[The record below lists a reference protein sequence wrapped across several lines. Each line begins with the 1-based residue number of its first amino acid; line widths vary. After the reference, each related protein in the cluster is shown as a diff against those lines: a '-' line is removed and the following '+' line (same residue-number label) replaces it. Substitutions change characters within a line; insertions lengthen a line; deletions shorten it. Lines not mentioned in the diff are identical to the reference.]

1 MKSLLNFVEK
11 IKPTF
16 SKGGK
21 LGFLHSTFDAFETF
35 LFVPNT
41 VTKSGSHIRDCVDLK
56 RVMTVVIISLMPAL
70 AFGIWNVGEQHS
82 LAFGLDMSF
91 IEKVWFGLLKVLPLI
106 IVSYVVGLG
115 IEFISA
121 QLRGHEVNEGY
132 LVSGMIIPLIMPV
145 DVPLWILALAVAFA
159 VIIGKEVFG
168 GTGMNIWNP
177 ALIARAFVFFAY
189 PSQISG
195 DTIWVEGLNAAKANA
210 MQVVD
215 GFSGATPLGQA
226 ANGIVEFT
234 TTTGEPLSALQAF
247 IGVMPGSIG
256 ETSTIAIL
264 IGAAI
269 LIWTGVASWKIMVS
283 CVAGALGVGLLING
297 FAAEGTF
304 AAVPAYWH
312 LILGGFAFGAVF
324 MATDPVT
331 SAQTEKGK
339 WIYGFL
345 VGALAVIIRLFN
357 PGYPEGM
364 MLAILLMNTFAPLID
379 YYVVEGN
386 IKKRIKRSTIK

>member
-1 MKSLLNFVEK
+1 MKSLLNLVEK

-56 RVMTVVIISLMPAL
+56 RVMTVVIIALMPAL

-82 LAFGLDMSF
+82 IAFGLDMNF

-226 ANGIVEFT
+226 ANGVVDFT
-234 TTTGEPLSALQAF
+234 TTTGEPLTALQAF
-247 IGVMPGSIG
+247 IGTMPGSIG

-264 IGAAI
+264 IGAVI
-269 LIWTGVASWKIMVS
+269 LIWTGVASWKIMLS
-283 CVAGALGVGLLING
+283 CVAGALGVGFLING
-297 FAAEGTF
+297 FAEPGTF

-312 LILGGFAFGAVF
+312 LVLGGFAFGAVF

-345 VGALAVIIRLFN
+345 VGVLAVIIRLFN

-364 MLAILLMNTFAPLID
+364 MLAILLMNTFAPLND

-386 IKKRIKRSTIK
+386 IKKRIKRATIK

>member
-1 MKSLLNFVEK
+1 MKALLNLVEK

-56 RVMTVVIISLMPAL
+56 RVMTVVIVALLPAL

-82 LAFGLDMSF
+82 IAFGLDMTF
-91 IEKVWFGLLKVLPLI
+91 IEKVWFGFLKVLPLI

-121 QLRGHEVNEGY
+121 QLRGHEVNEGF
-132 LVSGMIIPLIMPV
+132 LVSGMLIPLVMPV

-215 GFSGATPLGQA
+215 GFTGATPLGQA

-234 TTTGEPLSALQAF
+234 TTTGESLSLMQAF
-247 IGVMPGSIG
+247 IGNMPGSIG

-264 IGAAI
+264 IGAVI

-283 CVAGALGVGLLING
+283 CVAGALATGFLVNG
-297 FAAEGTF
+297 FAEPGTF

-312 LILGGFAFGAVF
+312 LVLGGFAFGAVF

-345 VGALAVIIRLFN
+345 TGALAVIIRLFN

-386 IKKRIKRSTIK
+386 IKKRMKRSVTK

>member
-1 MKSLLNFVEK
+1 MKSLLNLVEK

-21 LGFLHSTFDAFETF
+21 LAFLHSTFDAFETF

-56 RVMTVVIISLMPAL
+56 RVMTIVIIALMPAL

-82 LAFGLDMSF
+82 IAFGLDMSF
-91 IEKVWFGLLKVLPLI
+91 IEKVWFGFLKVLPLI

-226 ANGIVEFT
+226 ANGAVEFT
-234 TTTGEPLSALQAF
+234 TTTGEPLSLMQAF
-247 IGVMPGSIG
+247 IGTMPGSIG

-264 IGAAI
+264 IGAVI

-283 CVAGALGVGLLING
+283 CVAGALGVGFLING
-297 FAAEGTF
+297 FAEAGTF

-312 LILGGFAFGAVF
+312 LVLGGFAFGAVF

-345 VGALAVIIRLFN
+345 VGVLAVIIRLFN

-379 YYVVEGN
+379 HYVVEGN
-386 IKKRIKRSTIK
+386 IKKRIKRATIK

>member
-56 RVMTVVIISLMPAL
+56 RVMTVVIIALMPAL

-82 LAFGLDMSF
+82 IAFGLDMSF

-159 VIIGKEVFG
+159 VIVGKEVFG

-226 ANGIVEFT
+226 ANGIVDFT
-234 TTTGEPLSALQAF
+234 TTTGEPLSLMQAF
-247 IGVMPGSIG
+247 IGTMPGSIG

-264 IGAAI
+264 VGAVI
-269 LIWTGVASWKIMVS
+269 LIWTGVASWKIMLS
-283 CVAGALGVGLLING
+283 CVAGALGVGFLING
-297 FAAEGTF
+297 FAEPGTF

-312 LILGGFAFGAVF
+312 LVLGGFAFGAVF

-345 VGALAVIIRLFN
+345 TGALAVIIRLFN

>member
-1 MKSLLNFVEK
+1 MKALLNLVEK

-21 LGFLHSTFDAFETF
+21 FGFLHSTFDAFETF

-41 VTKSGSHIRDCVDLK
+41 VTRSGSHIRDCVDLK
-56 RVMTVVIISLMPAL
+56 RVMTVVIVALMPAL

-82 LAFGLDMSF
+82 IAFGLDMTF
-91 IEKVWFGLLKVLPLI
+91 IEKVWFGFLKVLPLI

-132 LVSGMIIPLIMPV
+132 LVSGMLIPLIMPV

-210 MQVVD
+210 MQTVD

-226 ANGIVEFT
+226 ANGIVDFT
-234 TTTGEPLSALQAF
+234 TTTGEPLSLMQMF
-247 IGVMPGSIG
+247 IGNMPGSIG

-264 IGAAI
+264 LGAVI
-269 LIWTGVASWKIMVS
+269 LIWTGVASWKIMAS
-283 CVAGALGVGLLING
+283 CVAGALAVGFLVNG
-297 FAAEGTF
+297 FAEPGTF
-304 AAVPAYWH
+304 AAVPAYYH
-312 LILGGFAFGAVF
+312 LVLGGFAFGAVF
-324 MATDPVT
+324 MATDPET

-379 YYVVEGN
+379 HYVVEGN
-386 IKKRIKRSTIK
+386 IKKRIKRSVTK

>member
-1 MKSLLNFVEK
+1 MKALLNLVEK

-56 RVMTVVIISLMPAL
+56 RVMTVVIIALMPAL

-82 LAFGLDMSF
+82 IAFGLDMTF
-91 IEKVWFGLLKVLPLI
+91 WGKVWFGLLKVLPLI

-115 IEFISA
+115 IEFVSA

-132 LVSGMIIPLIMPV
+132 LVSGMLIPMIMPV

-195 DTIWVEGLNAAKANA
+195 DTIWIEGLNAAKAKGMA
-210 MQVVD
+210 VVD
-215 GFSGATPLGQA
+215 GFTGATPLGQA
-226 ANGIVEFT
+226 ANGIVDFT
-234 TTTGEPLSALQAF
+234 TTTGEPLTMMQAF
-247 IGVMPGSIG
+247 IGNMPGSIG

-264 IGAAI
+264 IGAVI
-269 LIWTGVASWKIMVS
+269 LIWTGVASWKIMLS

-297 FAAEGTF
+297 FAPEGTF

-312 LILGGFAFGAVF
+312 LVLGGFAFGAVF

-345 VGALAVIIRLFN
+345 VGVLAVIIRLFN

-364 MLAILLMNTFAPLID
+364 MLAILLMNTFAPVID
-379 YYVVEGN
+379 HYVVEGN
-386 IKKRIKRSTIK
+386 IKKRIKRATIK

>member
-1 MKSLLNFVEK
+1 MKSLLNLVEK

-21 LGFLHSTFDAFETF
+21 LSFLHSTFDAFETF

-56 RVMTVVIISLMPAL
+56 RVMTIVIIALMPAL

-82 LAFGLDMSF
+82 IAFGLDMTF
-91 IEKVWFGLLKVLPLI
+91 WGKVWFGLLKVLPLI

-115 IEFISA
+115 IEFVSA

-159 VIIGKEVFG
+159 VIVGKEVFG

-234 TTTGEPLSALQAF
+234 TTVGDKLTPLQAF

-264 IGAAI
+264 LGAVI

-283 CVAGALGVGLLING
+283 SVIGALGVGFLIN
-297 FAAEGTF
+297 ACAEPGTF

-364 MLAILLMNTFAPLID
+364 MLAILLMNTFAPLVD
-379 YYVVEGN
+379 HYVIEGN
-386 IKKRIKRSTIK
+386 IKKRIKRSVIK

>member
-1 MKSLLNFVEK
+1 MKALLNLVEK

-21 LGFLHSTFDAFETF
+21 FGFLHSTFDAFETF

-56 RVMTVVIISLMPAL
+56 RVMTVVIIALMPAL

-82 LAFGLDMSF
+82 IAFGLDMSF
-91 IEKVWFGLLKVLPLI
+91 IEKVWFGFLKVLPLI

-226 ANGIVEFT
+226 ANGAVEFT
-234 TTTGEPLSALQAF
+234 TTTGEPLSLMQAF
-247 IGVMPGSIG
+247 IGTMPGSIG

-264 IGAAI
+264 IGAVI

-283 CVAGALGVGLLING
+283 CVAGALGVGFLING
-297 FAAEGTF
+297 FAEAGTF

-312 LILGGFAFGAVF
+312 LVLGGFAFGAVF
-324 MATDPVT
+324 MASDPVT

-345 VGALAVIIRLFN
+345 VGVLAVIIRLFN

-379 YYVVEGN
+379 HYVVEGN
-386 IKKRIKRSTIK
+386 IKKRIKRATIK

>member
-1 MKSLLNFVEK
+1 MKALLNIVEK

-21 LGFLHSTFDAFETF
+21 FGFLHSTFDAFETF

-41 VTKSGSHIRDCVDLK
+41 VTKSGAHIRDCVDLK
-56 RVMTVVIISLMPAL
+56 RVMTVVIVSLLPAL

-82 LAFGLDMSF
+82 IAFGLDMTF
-91 IEKVWFGLLKVLPLI
+91 WGKIWFGFWKVLPLI
-106 IVSYVVGLG
+106 VVSYVVGLG

-121 QLRGHEVNEGY
+121 QLRGHEVNEGF

-226 ANGIVEFT
+226 ANGIVDFT
-234 TTTGEPLSALQAF
+234 TTTGEPLSFMQMF
-247 IGVMPGSIG
+247 IGNMPGSIG

-264 IGAAI
+264 LGAVV
-269 LIWTGVASWKIMVS
+269 LIWTGVASWKVMLS
-283 CVAGALGVGLLING
+283 CVAGALGVGFLING
-297 FAAEGTF
+297 FAEPGTF
-304 AAVPAYWH
+304 AAVPAYYH
-312 LILGGFAFGAVF
+312 LVLGGFAFGAVF

-379 YYVVEGN
+379 HYVVEGN
-386 IKKRIKRSTIK
+386 IKKRIKRSVTK

>member
-1 MKSLLNFVEK
+1 MKSLLNLVEK

-41 VTKSGSHIRDCVDLK
+41 VTKSGSHVRDCVDLK
-56 RVMTVVIISLMPAL
+56 RVMTVVIIALLPAL

-82 LAFGLDMSF
+82 IAFGLDMTF
-91 IEKVWFGLLKVLPLI
+91 IEKVWFGILKVLPLI

-132 LVSGMIIPLIMPV
+132 LVSGMLIPMIMPV

-226 ANGIVEFT
+226 ANGIVDFT
-234 TTTGEPLSALQAF
+234 TTTGEPLSLMQAF
-247 IGVMPGSIG
+247 IGTMPGSIG

-264 IGAAI
+264 IGAVI
-269 LIWTGVASWKIMVS
+269 LIWTGVASWKIMLS
-283 CVAGALGVGLLING
+283 CVAGALGVGFLING
-297 FAAEGTF
+297 FAEPGTF

-312 LILGGFAFGAVF
+312 LVLGGFAFGAVF

-331 SAQTEKGK
+331 SAQTETGK

-345 VGALAVIIRLFN
+345 TGALAVIIRLFN

>member
-1 MKSLLNFVEK
+1 MKALLNLVEK
-11 IKPTF
+11 MKPTF

-21 LGFLHSTFDAFETF
+21 FGFLHSTFDAFETF
-35 LFVPNT
+35 LFVPNS

-56 RVMTVVIISLMPAL
+56 RVMTVVIVSLLPAL

-82 LAFGLDMSF
+82 IAFGLDMTF
-91 IEKVWFGLLKVLPLI
+91 IEKVWFGFIKVLPLI

-121 QLRGHEVNEGY
+121 QLRGHEVNEGF
-132 LVSGMIIPLIMPV
+132 LVSGIIIPMIMPI

-159 VIIGKEVFG
+159 VIVGKEVFG

-195 DTIWVEGLNAAKANA
+195 DTIWIEGLNTAKANA
-210 MQVVD
+210 MHTVD
-215 GFSGATPLGQA
+215 GFTGATPLGQA
-226 ANGIVEFT
+226 ANGIVDFT
-234 TTTGEPLSALQAF
+234 TTTGEPLSIMQMF
-247 IGVMPGSIG
+247 IGNMPGSIG

-264 IGAAI
+264 IGAVI
-269 LIWTGVASWKIMVS
+269 LIWTGVASWKVMVS
-283 CVAGALGVGLLING
+283 CVAGALATGFLVNG
-297 FAAEGTF
+297 FAEPGTF
-304 AAVPAYWH
+304 AAVPAYYH
-312 LILGGFAFGAVF
+312 LVLGGFAFGAVF

-345 VGALAVIIRLFN
+345 IGALAVIIRLFN

-379 YYVVEGN
+379 HYVVEGN
-386 IKKRIKRSTIK
+386 IKKRIKRSVKK